1 MPVSTCPRVHVWC
14 DRFGQVM
21 LDNLLSRG
29 CVLAGAAACQ
39 DKNTQIQRFTGNGW
53 DNAQCWNMNEVPI
66 ISLLGVFKLLD
77 GLFVP

>member
-1 MPVSTCPRVHVWC
+1 
-14 DRFGQVM
+14 M
-21 LDNLLSRG
+21 LDNLLCRG

-66 ISLLGVFKLLD
+66 IVLLGFFKLLD
-77 GLFVP
+77 GLFVL

>member
-1 MPVSTCPRVHVWC
+1 MWC
-14 DRFGQVM
+14 VRFGQVM

-53 DNAQCWNMNEVPI
+53 DNAQCWNMNEVPFTR
-66 ISLLGVFKLLD
+66 SGFLQQFD
-77 GLFVP
+77 GLFVL